1 MFYFIGS
8 DLEKQEIKQAYITG
22 KGDMDYIVDHVQF
35 ARSEQEP
42 RIRDILNVRFMF
54 LTILSMKLY
63 ISKLMKLM
71 DC

>member
-1 MFYFIGS
+1 
-8 DLEKQEIKQAYITG
+8 
-22 KGDMDYIVDHVQF
+22 MDYIVDHVQF

-63 ISKLMKLM
+63 ISKLMKVM